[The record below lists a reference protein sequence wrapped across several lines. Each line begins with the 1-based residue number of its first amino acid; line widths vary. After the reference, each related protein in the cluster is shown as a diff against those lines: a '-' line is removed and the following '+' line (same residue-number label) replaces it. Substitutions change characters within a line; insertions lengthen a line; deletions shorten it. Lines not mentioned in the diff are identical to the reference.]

1 MWLNDGIV
9 GLHLYSVHHRMHG
22 LAAVERVTPATA
34 GLARRCVDSALPIRG
49 ALLLSTCNRV
59 ELLLDVAGSEA
70 GAVELAALNEFVEAQ
85 LTVHERSQAP
95 TCERD
100 FSEQAACERDFSEQ
114 AACEQAACERAP
126 VNARAYHLV
135 EAVDHIFEVAAGLDS
150 MVVGEREISGQLRRA
165 LTVAGSEGTAS
176 ALIHRVVQAAL
187 GTSRKVAHL
196 TGLASAG
203 RSVVSVGLDVVGKEL
218 PDLRHCQVL
227 LIGTGSYAGATVAAL
242 HERGCM
248 NVSVYSSSG
257 RAEYFARGHDLTAV
271 PADGLIEALSR
282 ADLVVSCRGIGSPVL
297 RADDVA
303 AALTRRAR
311 GSAPGAHTRALTVL
325 DLALV
330 RDVEHAV
337 RDLPGVRLYDLEA
350 VRRAVPDV
358 GVDQVARAMDLVR
371 QGTAEL
377 ARDLDQRRLDP
388 AIIAVRTLVSDAVDE
403 EIARLPAGDS
413 FTRSEVVMALRRLA
427 ARMAHIP
434 TARAHAAAGAGRA
447 EEYVDALHQVLGI
460 RTELGERPLQPVLDG
475 SGRCPFTGLELGDLG
490 EEAS

>member
-95 TCERD
+95 TCERN
-100 FSEQAACERDFSEQ
+100 FS
-114 AACEQAACERAP
+114 EQAACERAP

-165 LTVAGSEGTAS
+165 LTVAGNEGTAS
-176 ALIHRVVQAAL
+176 TLIHRVVQAAL

-271 PADGLIEALSR
+271 PADGLIKALSR

-403 EIARLPAGDS
+403 EITRLPAGDS
-413 FTRSEVVMALRRLA
+413 FTRTEVVMALRRLA

>member
-34 GLARRCVDSALPIRG
+34 GLARRCVESPLPIRG
-49 ALLLSTCNRV
+49 ALLLATCNRV
-59 ELLLDVAGSEA
+59 ELLLDVAGSET
-70 GAVELAALNEFVEAQ
+70 GDVDLTELGEFVEQQ
-85 LTVHERSQAP
+85 LTIHEQCSQHVI
-95 TCERD
+95 E
-100 FSEQAACERDFSEQ
+100 SV
-114 AACEQAACERAP
+114 P
-126 VNARAYHLV
+126 VGARAFHLV
-135 EAVDHIFEVAAGLDS
+135 EAVNHIFEVAAGLDS

-165 LTVAGSEGTAS
+165 LTVAAQEATAS
-176 ALIHRVVQAAL
+176 PLIHRVVQAAL

-203 RSVVSVGLDVVGKEL
+203 RSVVAVGLDVVAKNL
-218 PDLRHCQVL
+218 PDLRHCRVL
-227 LIGTGSYAGATVAAL
+227 LIGTGSYAGASVAAL

-257 RAEYFARGHDLTAV
+257 RAEHFARGHDLTPV
-271 PADGLIEALSR
+271 PDTGLIDALAD
-282 ADLVVSCRGIGSPVL
+282 ADLVVSCRGVGSPVL
-297 RADDVA
+297 RVEQVQAAVQARASRGRDDDIY
-303 AALTRRAR
+303 
-311 GSAPGAHTRALTVL
+311 VL

-330 RDVEHAV
+330 RDVEQAV
-337 RDLPGVRLYDLEA
+337 RTLPRVRLYDLEA

-403 EIARLPAGDS
+403 EIARLPAADTL
-413 FTRSEVVMALRRLA
+413 TRDEVVTALRRLA